1 MDDTVARAKTLER
14 KARKARKAAE
24 MTSIFTALSML
35 LGAFIACVSAAWV
48 AVCET
53 STRRGILSSLPPR
66 TTGRAEDWGRNADD
80 GVTPD
85 VHHAMCPYCVTV
97 ESSTAI
103 YWAGHYSL
111 LSSFSSF
118 SPSSLVS
125 P

>member
-1 MDDTVARAKTLER
+1 V
-14 KARKARKAAE
+14 
-24 MTSIFTALSML
+24 FPL
-35 LGAFIACVSAAWV
+35 LWV

-85 VHHAMCPYCVTV
+85 VHHAMCPYCATV

-103 YWAGHYSL
+103 YLAGHYSL